1 VTAATARPLA
11 LVTGASRGLG
21 LAMATAL
28 ARSGHD
34 LVVAARDESKLA
46 EAVATVEALG
56 AGATP
61 YALDV
66 GEPEQVAAMIA
77 HVEASVGPIQVLVN
91 NAGVFEFGG
100 IYDAEVEVWE
110 RLARVNTT
118 SALVAS
124 REVLPH
130 MRERGTGRIVNVV
143 STSAMRGVPGSTAYA
158 MSKAALISLTQCTAV
173 EVARTGITVNAVA
186 PGMFRT
192 DMTDDFRADPVVEK
206 WSLGQSP
213 MRRWGDPDE
222 LGPAVAFLASPE
234 ASFIT
239 GQILAVDGGW
249 TA

>member
-1 VTAATARPLA
+1 MTAGQDRPLA

-34 LVVAARDESKLA
+34 LVVAARDEVRLA
-46 EAVATVEALG
+46 EAVATVEVLG
-56 AGATP
+56 ARA
-61 YALDV
+61 AAHVLDV
-66 GEPEQVAAMIA
+66 GEPAEVAAMID
-77 HVEASVGPIQVLVN
+77 HVESAVGPIQVLVN

-100 IYDAEVEVWE
+100 IKDAEVEVWE
-110 RLARVNTT
+110 RVARINTT

-124 REVLPH
+124 RGVLPY
-130 MRERGTGRIVNVV
+130 MRERGMGRIINIV

-173 EVARTGITVNAVA
+173 EVARAGITVNAVA

-192 DMTDDFRADPVVEK
+192 DMTDEFRADPAREK
-206 WSLGQSP
+206 WSLGQAP
-213 MRRWGDPDE
+213 MRRWGEPDE
-222 LGPAVAFLASPE
+222 LGPAVAFLASAE

-239 GQILAVDGGW
+239 GQVLAVDGGW

>member
-1 VTAATARPLA
+1 MSAPAARPLA

-34 LVVAARDESKLA
+34 LVLAARDEAKLA

-56 AGATP
+56 ASATP
-61 YALDV
+61 YVLDV
-66 GEPEQVAAMIA
+66 GSPDQVAAMIA
-77 HVEASVGPIQVLVN
+77 HVEAAVGPIQVLVN
-91 NAGVFEFGG
+91 NAGAFQFGG

-124 REVLPH
+124 REVLRH

-192 DMTDDFRADPVVEK
+192 DMTDDFRADPAKEK

-213 MRRWGDPDE
+213 MRRWGSPDE

-239 GQILAVDGGW
+239 GQVLAVDGGW

>member
-1 VTAATARPLA
+1 MTAATVRPLA

-34 LVVAARDESKLA
+34 LVVAARDEGKLA
-46 EAVATVEALG
+46 EAVSTVEALG
-56 AGATP
+56 ADATP

-66 GEPEQVAAMIA
+66 GDPDQVAAMIA

-91 NAGVFEFGG
+91 NAGAFEFGG
-100 IYDAEVEVWE
+100 IYDVEVEVWE

-124 REVLPH
+124 REVLRH

-192 DMTDDFRADPVVEK
+192 DMTDDFRADPAKEK

-213 MRRWGDPDE
+213 MRRWGSPDE
-222 LGPAVAFLASPE
+222 LGPAVAFLASAE

-239 GQILAVDGGW
+239 GQVLAVDGGW